1 MPLSVQREEII
12 NIKTVDSGF
21 SVCESASKARAKSLP
36 VGTMFLE
43 VWLERKKNCRSEFKG
58 WKGGKRERD
67 RFDKLA

>member
-12 NIKTVDSGF
+12 NKKTVDSAF

-43 VWLERKKNCRSEFKG
+43 VWLERKKNCRGEFKG
-58 WKGGKRERD
+58 WKGRKKKRETD
-67 RFDKLA
+67 LTN